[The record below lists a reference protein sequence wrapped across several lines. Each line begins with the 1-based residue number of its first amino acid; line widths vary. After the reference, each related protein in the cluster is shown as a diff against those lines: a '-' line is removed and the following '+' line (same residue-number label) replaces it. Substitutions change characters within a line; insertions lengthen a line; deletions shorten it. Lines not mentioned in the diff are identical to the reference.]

1 MSFASLYQLI
11 IFSWQSFWRN
21 IWLSI
26 ITITIIV
33 LALVSVNF
41 LIALNVIT
49 DTAVSQI
56 QDKIDVSV
64 YFKQTTTEPQVL
76 EVKTYLSAL
85 AQVKDIKYISQ
96 QEALQNFRQR
106 HQQNTAIIESL
117 EALDQNPLG
126 ATLTIQAKR
135 LEDYPEILSVL
146 DNSKYNELITDK
158 KFDDRE
164 AYINNLRHISE
175 TVNQVGLLTA
185 AVFIFIAALIVFNTI
200 RVAIYTHRQ
209 EIGIMKLVG
218 AANWFI
224 RGPFMIEGV
233 WYGTIA
239 TLLTIGIM
247 FPLINFIQPYVNA
260 YFLTNDV
267 IVSYFRQHFWQI
279 FGIEFL
285 FIMVLN
291 TVSSLVAIRRYL
303 KV

>member
-26 ITITIIV
+26 VTITIIV

-49 DTAVSQI
+49 DTAVSVI

-76 EVKTYLSAL
+76 EVKTYLSSL

-96 QEALQNFRQR
+96 QEALQKFRER

-126 ATLTIQAKR
+126 ATLTIKAKR
-135 LEDYPEILSVL
+135 LDDYPEILSVL

-164 AYINNLRHISE
+164 AYINNLRRISE
-175 TVNQVGLLTA
+175 TVNQIGLLTA

-224 RGPFMIEGV
+224 RGPFLIEGV
-233 WYGTIA
+233 WYGIIATILTIA
-239 TLLTIGIM
+239 IM
-247 FPLINFIQPYVNA
+247 FPLFNLIQPYVNT
-260 YFLTNDV
+260 YFLTTDV
-267 IVSYFRQHFWQI
+267 IVNYFRQNFWQI
-279 FGIEFL
+279 FGLEFF